1 MPKIIINGKE
11 IEFEKGMTVLQAC
24 ELADVEIP
32 RFCYHEKLSIAGNCR
47 MCLVELEK
55 SPKPIASCAMPAAE
69 GMNIKTNTHLV
80 EKARKGV
87 MEFLLANHPLDCP
100 VCDQGGECDLQDQSM
115 YYGVDKSRF
124 IENKRQVK
132 EKYMGPLIKTQM
144 TRCIHCTRCVRFA
157 TEVAGVPEIGAIG
170 RGENME
176 ITTYLE
182 KAMESELSANVI
194 DLCPV
199 GALTSKPYAFE
210 ARPWELKKTES
221 IDVMDAVGSNIRIDT
236 YNWEVKRI
244 LPRLNNDINEEWIS
258 DKTRYSC
265 DGLLKQRLDVPYIKK
280 DNKLQKSNW
289 DEAITLLADKI
300 QSINPNEIGG
310 HIGDMVNMENALSF
324 KKLFAILKSKN
335 LEFREKKFYINSSEK
350 INYIFN
356 SSIKGIEES
365 DLILL
370 IGSNPR
376 HEATMLNA
384 RIRKTF
390 VKKRIPIFSIGDP
403 GELTYDYTVIGNTTD
418 DLKKILDN
426 EHEFSKK
433 LSSSNKPI
441 IIIGESALELESGKY
456 IVEEVK
462 NFLKNNN
469 FISKEWNAFNFLA
482 QNASTVGLI
491 DLKVLSKEDEE
502 KNSFFEKLNKNQ
514 FKLLYLLGSD
524 NLDIKKDNEFIVYQ
538 GSHGDRG
545 AEIADLV
552 LPSAAFTE
560 QNGLFENLEGR
571 VQESKKASYPIGE
584 ALEDWKIFN
593 LILKK
598 LGKFNDLSKFDS
610 LRKEVLNLIPNFTKL
625 NELPNFE
632 EAQEVNT
639 SSEFISESVNIKN
652 LDYFYTNSISRAS
665 KTMSE
670 CRQIK
675 QKLKKQ
681 EHKYMIEYLQILG
694 QEVYKIVFLL
704 VPILVSVAMIV
715 WLDRRVWGLV
725 QKRRGPNVVG
735 PFGLFQTL
743 ADALKYIFKE
753 IIIPASANKVV
764 FILAPIVTMT
774 LALVAWAVIPMSE
787 ELVLSDINVGIL
799 YLFAVSSL
807 GVYGIIMGGWASNS
821 KYPFLGAIR
830 SAAQMVSYEVSIGI
844 IIINVLLCVGSLNLN
859 DIVIAQKNLWYVIPL
874 FPMFV
879 IFFISALA
887 ETNRPPFDLPE
898 AEAELVAGYQTEYS
912 GMMYA
917 MFWLGE
923 YANILLMCAMG
934 SILFLGGWLPIMDV
948 YPLNIIPAPIWMISK
963 ILFLFLLFALIKA
976 IVPRYRYDQLMRL
989 GWKIFLPFS
998 LIYLVFTASFLF
1010 YFDKLPKVN
1019 F

>member
-1 MPKIIINGKE
+1 MPKIFINGKE

-47 MCLVELEK
+47 MCLVEMEK
-55 SPKPIASCAMPAAE
+55 SAKPIASCAMPAAE
-69 GMNIKTNTHLV
+69 GMKIKTNTVSV

-124 IENKRQVK
+124 IENKRLVK

-221 IDVMDAVGSNIRIDT
+221 IDVMDAVGSNIRVDT

-300 QSINPNEIGG
+300 QSINSDEIGG
-310 HIGDMVNMENALSF
+310 HIGDMINMENALSF
-324 KKLFAILKSKN
+324 KKFFAALKSKN
-335 LEFREKKFYINSSEK
+335 LEFREKRFYINSSEK
-350 INYIFN
+350 INYLFN

-370 IGSNPR
+370 IGTNPR

-403 GELTYDYTVIGNTTD
+403 GELTYDYNVIGNTTD
-418 DLKKILDN
+418 DLKKILNN
-426 EHEFSKK
+426 ESEFSKK

-456 IVEEVK
+456 ILEGIK

-560 QNGLFENLEGR
+560 QNGLYENLEGR
-571 VQESKKASYPIGE
+571 VQECKKASYPIGE
-584 ALEDWKIFN
+584 ALEDWRIFN

-598 LGKFNDLSKFDS
+598 LGKNDDLSKFDS

-625 NELPNFE
+625 NELPTFKE
-632 EAQEVNT
+632 IQEINT
-639 SSEFISESVNIKN
+639 SSKFISELVTIKD

-675 QKLKKQ
+675 QKLTKT
-681 EHKYMIEYLQILG
+681 G
-694 QEVYKIVFLL
+694 
-704 VPILVSVAMIV
+704 
-715 WLDRRVWGLV
+715 
-725 QKRRGPNVVG
+725 
-735 PFGLFQTL
+735 T
-743 ADALKYIFKE
+743 
-753 IIIPASANKVV
+753 
-764 FILAPIVTMT
+764 
-774 LALVAWAVIPMSE
+774 
-787 ELVLSDINVGIL
+787 
-799 YLFAVSSL
+799 
-807 GVYGIIMGGWASNS
+807 
-821 KYPFLGAIR
+821 
-830 SAAQMVSYEVSIGI
+830 
-844 IIINVLLCVGSLNLN
+844 
-859 DIVIAQKNLWYVIPL
+859 
-874 FPMFV
+874 
-879 IFFISALA
+879 
-887 ETNRPPFDLPE
+887 
-898 AEAELVAGYQTEYS
+898 
-912 GMMYA
+912 
-917 MFWLGE
+917 
-923 YANILLMCAMG
+923 
-934 SILFLGGWLPIMDV
+934 
-948 YPLNIIPAPIWMISK
+948 
-963 ILFLFLLFALIKA
+963 
-976 IVPRYRYDQLMRL
+976 
-989 GWKIFLPFS
+989 
-998 LIYLVFTASFLF
+998 
-1010 YFDKLPKVN
+1010 
-1019 F
+1019 